1 MESPPPSSASRPA
14 GYAAIALASAAGVI
28 AASRMSRPGLMLA
41 ASLALAWWKKHQ
53 HSRST
58 VTETPPPRPS
68 IPVPPPVSPPEVPEQ
83 PPAPETALA
92 ATAPPANFWQP
103 VEPEL
108 KEVTLDKESVAI
120 VPEPA
125 LEMPESV
132 LEPRDTFELPPP
144 DAAAVEP
151 PPPPSSLWAPE
162 VPVASPPPAAV
173 IQPETPPALVD
184 PAPPLSF
191 PVAPLRPEAPLAD
204 AWNDLRAALTP
215 ALGKG
220 SKSSGPLPP
229 VPAMDEPATA
239 SPLPRIEA
247 PEMPEMYVFP
257 PSSPLLDTLGEDE
270 PLPVYPDAT
279 GEAPTVPLTQLNVPA
294 MPEMSFFPP
303 TSPLVISA
311 DDEEVLPNH
320 PSPPAPDSLHYFPQ
334 PSSEPVGEI
343 PDEVHLPGM
352 TDEETAAAMAESG
365 FLITD
370 PPVAAEPIMPQF
382 VHAFGPPA
390 IVSKAPPA
398 PEADTPANEAG
409 KPLTAPVVIPREV
422 QAKKSF
428 FDWLRS

>member
-1 MESPPPSSASRPA
+1 MDSPPPSSASRPA

-58 VTETPPPRPS
+58 VTETPPQSPS
-68 IPVPPPVSPPEVPEQ
+68 APAPAPASPPPPVPE
-83 PPAPETALA
+83 PAPEPETPLA
-92 ATAPPANFWQP
+92 ATAPPANFLQP
-103 VEPEL
+103 VEPEVTEVSL
-108 KEVTLDKESVAI
+108 KEESAPE
-120 VPEPA
+120 VPEPP
-125 LEMPESV
+125 LEIPASFV
-132 LEPRDTFELPPP
+132 EPLHTYEPPPP
-144 DAAAVEP
+144 DAAAVE

-162 VPVASPPPAAV
+162 VPVESPPAAV
-173 IQPETPPALVD
+173 FIQPETPPAPID

-191 PVAPLRPEAPLAD
+191 PIAPLRPEAPLAD

-229 VPAMDEPATA
+229 VPAMDEPASP

-257 PSSPLLDTLGEDE
+257 PSSPLLDMLGEDE

-294 MPEMSFFPP
+294 MPEMNFFPP

-311 DDEEVLPNH
+311 DDEDVQPSH
-320 PSPPAPDSLHYFPQ
+320 PAPPAPDSLHYFPQ
-334 PSSEPVGEI
+334 PSPEPVGEI
-343 PDEVHLPGM
+343 PDEIHLPGM
-352 TDEETAAAMAESG
+352 TEEETAAAVAGSG
-365 FLITD
+365 FLVTD
-370 PPVAAEPIMPQF
+370 PPVAAEPIMPQL
-382 VHAFGPPA
+382 VHAFAPPA
-390 IVSKAPPA
+390 IVSKVPPA
-398 PEADTPANEAG
+398 PEPDAPATEAG